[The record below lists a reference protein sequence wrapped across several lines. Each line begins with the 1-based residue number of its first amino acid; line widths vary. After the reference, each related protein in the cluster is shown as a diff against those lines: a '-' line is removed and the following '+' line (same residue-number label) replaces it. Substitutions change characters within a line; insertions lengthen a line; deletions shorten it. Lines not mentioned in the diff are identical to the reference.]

1 MPPVSSLVQTFGI
14 SWLLRGQLR
23 ATSRVTP
30 CRGVEAI
37 SGVEGAEEVVAKRR
51 SFKGLML
58 KLRHWRGKW
67 SSLAESANKEV
78 EEAHVEAQRPKKIIA
93 TSVVEIWKVRAELD
107 DKVEALTVNEEKT
120 RKLYSAKERV
130 EAIAV

>member
-37 SGVEGAEEVVAKRR
+37 SGVEGAEANVQ
-51 SFKGLML
+51 
-58 KLRHWRGKW
+58 
-67 SSLAESANKEV
+67 AESANKEV